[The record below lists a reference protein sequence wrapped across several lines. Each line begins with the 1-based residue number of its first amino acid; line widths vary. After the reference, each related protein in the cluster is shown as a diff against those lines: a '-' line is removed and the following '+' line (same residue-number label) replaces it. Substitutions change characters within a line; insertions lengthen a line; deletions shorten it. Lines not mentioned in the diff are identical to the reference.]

1 MHNDVLVSH
10 CMRCDSHYRSEGT
23 LLIPMKV
30 VIVRCK
36 VVTLFFCLYVVV
48 KLYSDRT
55 PEQQGH
61 KGHPRISSSSAIE
74 EATVLEEY
82 GVYGKIESL
91 SVYE

>member
-23 LLIPMKV
+23 LLIPMEV
-30 VIVRCK
+30 VIVHWK
-36 VVTLFFCLYVVV
+36 VVTLFFCLYVVVV

-61 KGHPRISSSSAIE
+61 
-74 EATVLEEY
+74 
-82 GVYGKIESL
+82 
-91 SVYE
+91 